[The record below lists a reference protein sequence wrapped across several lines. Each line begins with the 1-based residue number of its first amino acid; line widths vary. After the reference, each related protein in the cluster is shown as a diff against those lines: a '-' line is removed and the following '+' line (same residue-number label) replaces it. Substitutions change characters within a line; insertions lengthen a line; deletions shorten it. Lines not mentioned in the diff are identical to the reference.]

1 YQYAAKK
8 SKRESA
14 ETVVERHVQIGL
26 NVLQSGEYFNQESD
40 VFMHTLKNGAKSFQE
55 QLKQLGYANQVI
67 ELPDSTRTAKEAAEA
82 VGCDV
87 SHIAKSIIFRLA
99 SSDKPLLVVA
109 SGTNRINEKQIEAYL
124 DDRLRKADADFVRKR
139 NGYVIG
145 GVPPVGHAEPI
156 RTFID
161 EDLLQYETIWAA
173 SGHPKAVFQLKPDE
187 LVAMTDGQVVRVT

>member
-1 YQYAAKK
+1 
-8 SKRESA
+8 
-14 ETVVERHVQIGL
+14 
-26 NVLQSGEYFNQESD
+26 
-40 VFMHTLKNGAKSFQE
+40 MHTLKNGAKSFQE

-139 NGYVIG
+139 TGYVIG